1 MKRCSLAF
9 SSALSGLALKSE
21 SVFEKCSD
29 RLSPHNMD
37 SPTLN
42 TPRGR
47 DEESEDDVVADV
59 VVEDDHDDDLILPL
73 DLSALREDEGSV
85 DETCQPEELA
95 HPGVV
100 VSSGQV
106 PKPGEVDL
114 LLHIPAFEGVSLP
127 PPMPP
132 PVSGQNSDSFV
143 TWQEEYVLDL
153 IRPDPPG
160 TVLMVANQIKILFR
174 ALSRDLLP
182 HCDVGCR
189 TYPKD

>member
-1 MKRCSLAF
+1 
-9 SSALSGLALKSE
+9 
-21 SVFEKCSD
+21 
-29 RLSPHNMD
+29 MD

-114 LLHIPAFEGVSLP
+114 LLHIPAFEGVSSLG
-127 PPMPP
+127 
-132 PVSGQNSDSFV
+132 SELRLFCNLAGEICLGSYS
-143 TWQEEYVLDL
+143 TGSSRYGLDGGK
-153 IRPDPPG
+153 P
-160 TVLMVANQIKILFR
+160 N
-174 ALSRDLLP
+174 
-182 HCDVGCR
+182 
-189 TYPKD
+189 